1 MADYMKAIINGFEL
15 LVTTPKIDIE
25 NNIDAL
31 CEFINAKSAMYLPG
45 VYTGD
50 ADEAKKDRTE
60 VNKGID
66 QVYSL
71 RKSIENLNPYAPIE
85 EKLIAAEKLMKK
97 SAVALGD
104 IVHAKEDE
112 EKKAKLEKVQM
123 FWETKD
129 FEIVPLEKV
138 MNIFK
143 VKWLNKSCQKA
154 VILDEMDSIIEK
166 IRTSLVTCE
175 KYAETDQDADLIK
188 ACYLEHLDLEEAF
201 SLAEQFKKNREL
213 AKKEAEERETF
224 EHNKEIAEQSRELYR
239 EKKQFESRESA
250 ENLANEALGIVTE
263 TKPKE
268 EMKEFTC
275 AFIATEKQAMA
286 VKQYFINAGI
296 VYNTFEEI
304 KF

>member
-175 KYAETDQDADLIK
+175 KYAETKQDADLIK

-201 SLAEQFKKNREL
+201 SLAEQLKKNREL

-224 EHNKEIAEQSRELYR
+224 EHNKVIAEQSRELYR

-268 EMKEFTC
+268 ETKEFTC

>member
-1 MADYMKAIINGFEL
+1 MAESMKAIINGFEL
-15 LVTTPKIDIE
+15 AISTPKIDIE

-71 RKSIENLNPYAPIE
+71 RKSIENLNPYATIE

-97 SAVALGD
+97 SAGALGD
-104 IVHAKEDE
+104 IVHAKEEE

-129 FEIVPLEKV
+129 FKIVPLEKV

-175 KYAETDQDADLIK
+175 KYAGTDQDADLIK

-201 SLAEQFKKNREL
+201 SLAEQLKKNREL

-224 EHNKEIAEQSRELYR
+224 EHNKVIAEQSKELYK

>member
-129 FEIVPLEKV
+129 FEIVSLEKV

-154 VILDEMDSIIEK
+154 AILDEMDSIIEK
-166 IRTSLVTCE
+166 IRNSLVTCE

-201 SLAEQFKKNREL
+201 SLAEQLKKNREL

-224 EHNKEIAEQSRELYR
+224 EHNKVIAEQSKELYK

>member
-201 SLAEQFKKNREL
+201 SLAEQLKKNREL

-224 EHNKEIAEQSRELYR
+224 EHNKAIAEQSRELYR